1 MLSEAIK
8 RLAEELSDALVRRY
22 RDRLCEE
29 FADAI
34 ARGRTPEAACLWACR
49 RFVRMMVRDVADVF

>member
-22 RDRLCEE
+22 RDKLCEE
-29 FADAI
+29 FADAL

-49 RFVRMMVRDVADVF
+49 RFVRAMVR